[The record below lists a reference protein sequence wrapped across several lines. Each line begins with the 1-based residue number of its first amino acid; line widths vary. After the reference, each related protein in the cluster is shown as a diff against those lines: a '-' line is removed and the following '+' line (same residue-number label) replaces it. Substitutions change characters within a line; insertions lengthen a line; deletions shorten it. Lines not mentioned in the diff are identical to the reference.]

1 MGAPLELDIEA
12 VAVERTVEQPLYRQ
26 IHPHLVLFHPHFE
39 DLAAAA
45 TTLCEIVRDTPQ
57 VIIPAFC
64 LGYCVIERLTK
75 HPKGRHSKSPSLL
88 KEASRMARLLAM
100 AALLL
105 PMGTAFL
112 PGLALRSVQVGPLGR
127 RTLLDTSRAK
137 PQVPSHG
144 RGLQD
149 RGSAVFLQCS
159 DLAVPVF
166 GAERYVLPCFIS
178 SSLCILQGL

>member
-1 MGAPLELDIEA
+1 
-12 VAVERTVEQPLYRQ
+12 
-26 IHPHLVLFHPHFE
+26 
-39 DLAAAA
+39 
-45 TTLCEIVRDTPQ
+45 
-57 VIIPAFC
+57 
-64 LGYCVIERLTK
+64 
-75 HPKGRHSKSPSLL
+75 
-88 KEASRMARLLAM
+88 MARLLAM

-127 RTLLDTSRAK
+127 RTSSPTGFADPAASPAGSKPRSRPARSK